1 MIDYPVAHRMATDER
16 IRTKEQLESL
26 FSLSDAEREFF
37 EHRREN
43 TRLPLLVTRH
53 FADLATDSP
62 DDPIRRQFIP
72 TIQELYVREYES
84 EDPLSEAQFTPV
96 PRLVHRYPNRA
107 LLLATDSCA
116 MHCRHCFRRAFAG
129 SGRGA
134 ITSTELG
141 RVSSYLSEHTEIRE
155 LLLSGGDPLTLG
167 LDSLRELLRTLRAA
181 RADIVFRVASRVPVA
196 APSRVDDTLL
206 SLLRSQRPVWL
217 VVQVNHPRELSA
229 AVSGSISAVVA
240 AGVPV
245 VTQTVLLRGVNDSV
259 SVLTELFSALVA
271 LSVKPYYLF
280 QGDLAPGTSH
290 FRVSLRRG
298 LRIVGELRKHVSGL
312 AMPVYAVD
320 LPRAGGKVPLSE
332 SAIKGEENGF
342 LTFESLEGTFH
353 TYPLEH
359 EESAL

>member
-1 MIDYPVAHRMATDER
+1 
-16 IRTKEQLESL
+16 
-26 FSLSDAEREFF
+26 
-37 EHRREN
+37 
-43 TRLPLLVTRH
+43 
-53 FADLATDSP
+53 
-62 DDPIRRQFIP
+62 
-72 TIQELYVREYES
+72 
-84 EDPLSEAQFTPV
+84 
-96 PRLVHRYPNRA
+96 
-107 LLLATDSCA
+107 
-116 MHCRHCFRRAFAG
+116 
-129 SGRGA
+129 
-134 ITSTELG
+134 
-141 RVSSYLSEHTEIRE
+141 
-155 LLLSGGDPLTLG
+155 
-167 LDSLRELLRTLRAA
+167 
-181 RADIVFRVASRVPVA
+181 
-196 APSRVDDTLL
+196 
-206 SLLRSQRPVWL
+206 VWL